1 MSPRLS
7 RALGPFAV
15 FLLVGP
21 AIGAAIFAVLVTLLL
36 AAADAGVGLLVIHAT
51 LAFFP
56 LAYLVGG
63 LQAAFAGA
71 ATAIAI
77 WRNGSAPL
85 WTPLVAAGAAGLVA
99 ASRSYESRD
108 AAIILV
114 ATHVLSALAC
124 WAMLPRGQQADE

>member
-7 RALGPFAV
+7 RALAAFAV

-21 AIGAAIFAVLVTLLL
+21 AIGAAVFAVLFTLLL
-36 AAADAGVGLLVIHAT
+36 AAADAGVGLLVVYAT

-71 ATAIAI
+71 A
-77 WRNGSAPL
+77 GF
-85 WTPLVAAGAAGLVA
+85 VA

-108 AAIILV
+108 AAVILV
-114 ATHVLSALAC
+114 ATHILSALAC
-124 WAMLPRGQQADE
+124 WAVLPRGKPADE

>member
-1 MSPRLS
+1 ML
-7 RALGPFAV
+7 F
-15 FLLVGP
+15 
-21 AIGAAIFAVLVTLLL
+21 TLLL
-36 AAADAGVGLLVIHAT
+36 AAADAGVGL

-77 WRNGSAPL
+77 WREGFAPL
-85 WTPLVAAGAAGLVA
+85 WVPLVAAGAAGFVA

-108 AAIILV
+108 AAVILV
-114 ATHVLSALAC
+114 ATHILSALAC
-124 WAMLPRGQQADE
+124 WAMLPRGKPAGE